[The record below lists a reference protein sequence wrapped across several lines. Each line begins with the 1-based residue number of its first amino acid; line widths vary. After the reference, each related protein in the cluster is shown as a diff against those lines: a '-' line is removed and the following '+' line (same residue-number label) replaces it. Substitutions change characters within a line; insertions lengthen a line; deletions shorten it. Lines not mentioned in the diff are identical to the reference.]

1 MESKHFAKTALPEIL
16 PVMLQLLLKQDEDA
30 DDDEWN
36 ISMAAGA
43 CIGLLAGVVSDAI
56 VQPVIP
62 FIEANIRAD
71 DWHQREAAVMAFGAI
86 LDGPDSDKLTP
97 LVQQALPTLIGMMQD
112 AHPAVKDTVAWTLG
126 RITELM
132 VEAIEPNVHLQ
143 GLIQALIAGLNDD
156 GHGRIAS
163 NAAWAVKNL
172 AQQIGG
178 DLGYSQSAG
187 MSSDAQSSMLSP
199 FYNPLMETLM
209 NVTNRWVLLCSV
221 WSVGVFSNLFTN
233 PFARSTNEGNARTAA
248 YEALSDLALFSANDT
263 IQLVSRVGEEMLSRM
278 EKLIGMQVSVI
289 GLWCMQ
295 GSLSAS

>member
-1 MESKHFAKTALPEIL
+1 VLIPFHRDQAAEYGDKPDMESKHFAKTALPEIL

-209 NVTNRWVLLCSV
+209 NVTNRWVFRVQFGLWVSFQTCSPTLSLGLPTRVTREQPRTRPCRTWLCS
-221 WSVGVFSNLFTN
+221 L
-233 PFARSTNEGNARTAA
+233 PMI
-248 YEALSDLALFSANDT
+248 LFSWSHELAK
-263 IQLVSRVGEEMLSRM
+263 R
-278 EKLIGMQVSVI
+278 
-289 GLWCMQ
+289 C
-295 GSLSAS
+295 